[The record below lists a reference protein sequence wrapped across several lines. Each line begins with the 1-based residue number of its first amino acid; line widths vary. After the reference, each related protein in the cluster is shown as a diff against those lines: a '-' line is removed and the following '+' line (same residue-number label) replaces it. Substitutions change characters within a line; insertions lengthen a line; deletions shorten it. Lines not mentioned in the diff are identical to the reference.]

1 MVERSPGHWR
11 LQVMGDPDP
20 VNGDKQRLSR
30 TFIGTRTEAREE
42 LQRLVVAAGAG
53 LQGGSTTTVAALLE
67 QFVTTAQVSPTTAQD
82 WRSVINHHLIP
93 ELGDLPLWRL
103 NARDCDR
110 LYRKMASTGLGQW
123 RVRNAHVVL
132 HRSFAQ
138 AVCWGWIPRNPVSA
152 ANRPEVAR
160 TVIVPPTP
168 EQVRMLLRSA
178 ERADQELA
186 CWLHVAVATGAR
198 RGEICALR
206 WGDIDWERATV
217 RIERSVSV
225 TKQAGVTVKSTKTGG
240 VRLVSITKQSVQAL
254 QCHRDRANG
263 RAVECRRPVGRDD
276 QVFTRDPRSRQ
287 PIRPELI
294 TRRWERLRKANDLDH
309 VRIHDIRHFV
319 ATELQVSPPGST
331 PVPSRI
337 GSATPVPLPPST
349 SIGRSCQ
356 PETATPPTI
365 SRP

>member
-1 MVERSPGHWR
+1 
-11 LQVMGDPDP
+11 
-20 VNGDKQRLSR
+20 
-30 TFIGTRTEAREE
+30 
-42 LQRLVVAAGAG
+42 
-53 LQGGSTTTVAALLE
+53 
-67 QFVTTAQVSPTTAQD
+67 
-82 WRSVINHHLIP
+82 
-93 ELGDLPLWRL
+93 
-103 NARDCDR
+103 
-110 LYRKMASTGLGQW
+110 
-123 RVRNAHVVL
+123 VVL

-225 TKQAGVTVKSTKTGG
+225 TKQAGVTSSRQDRRSATRVDNQAVGSG
-240 VRLVSITKQSVQAL
+240 V
-254 QCHRDRANG
+254 
-263 RAVECRRPVGRDD
+263 AVPSGPRQWEGCRVPPPVGRDD
-276 QVFTRDPRSRQ
+276 QVFTGTPSRQ

-294 TRRWERLRKANDLDH
+294 TRRWSAYGRRTISIMSVFTTSAILWPPNCKFHRRGRPQYRLASARPTPYLYHFDIYWAFVPARDRDAADH
-309 VRIHDIRHFV
+309 LETV
-319 ATELQVSPPGST
+319 
-331 PVPSRI
+331 I
-337 GSATPVPLPPST
+337 GSA
-349 SIGRSCQ
+349 
-356 PETATPPTI
+356 
-365 SRP
+365 